1 MNYHDNHDLS
11 PSEGEV
17 GSDELL
23 TADNLRLPAD
33 ANVLVRVHAVRAWL
47 DRRYEET
54 GLEVGSAALHL
65 QMAARTA
72 EDEAR
77 PRRRRAENGFPVN
90 HAQRD
95 LVAAQ
100 RRLSAYDEARA
111 LLEDCVAHTT
121 IGERV
126 LVEYYLA
133 LEACLQSPTSPTDT
147 PWIEA
152 MQDVLHRIEQ
162 VGTPGEDEE

>member
-1 MNYHDNHDLS
+1 MNHHNSDDLS
-11 PSEGEV
+11 SSDDEV

-23 TADNLRLPAD
+23 TADNLRLPAE

-54 GLEVGSAALHL
+54 GLEVGTAALHL
-65 QMAARTA
+65 QMATRTA
-72 EDEAR
+72 ESEAR
-77 PRRRRAENGFPVN
+77 PRRRFAENGFLIN
-90 HAQRD
+90 YAQRD

-100 RRLSAYDEARA
+100 RRLNAYDEARA

-121 IGERV
+121 VGERV

-133 LEACLQSPTSPTDT
+133 LEARLQSPMSPTDT

-152 MQDVLHRIEQ
+152 MQDVLHRVEQ